1 MRKSIITLGAAIA
14 LTLGSG
20 FAMADAAK
28 VSVEQV
34 NKQMNDLSG
43 KQVELSGEVTKVNNG
58 IMRRNFVHIK
68 DGTGSGNSSKLII
81 TTQDT
86 VEVGQ
91 KIKVVGTVKLGTD
104 FGMGYSY
111 PLLVENSTVSVQ

>member
-68 DGTGSGNSSKLII
+68 DGTGSGNSSSLIV